1 MDVEMHLESMGLGE
15 TIVRGN
21 SATNHSRA
29 KAVIF
34 LRHHIDEGL
43 KMEYLTVKN
52 PLDLWNKLK
61 ERYDHLKLIV
71 LPKARSDWH
80 NLRLQDFKSVTEYN
94 SAIFRITS
102 QLNLCGENITDGDM
116 MEKTFSTFHASNV
129 ILQQQYRDRGF
140 RTYSDLIT
148 CLLLAEQNSELLLK
162 IHASRP
168 TGSSP
173 FPEANTVEFANPGRR
188 NNNGRRNDRGQRR
201 DRPQPRRNNGKRPYK
216 PLKWQN
222 DEHKKNYEDK
232 CHRCAQ
238 KDTSRESAE
247 RLSNNDDAY
256 DDVLKNTSADVN
268 LAKQNNDDTYDDVLN
283 SDLMHLDTADFL
295 EHPEGAK

>member
-21 SATNHSRA
+21 NATNHSRA
-29 KAVIF
+29 KAMIF

-61 ERYDHLKLIV
+61 ERYDHLKLII

-94 SAIFRITS
+94 SAMFRITS

-116 MEKTFSTFHASNV
+116 MEKTFATFHASNV
-129 ILQQQYRDRGF
+129 ILQQQYRKRGF

-148 CLLLAEQNSELLLK
+148 CLLLAKQNNELLLK
-162 IHASRP
+162 NHASRP
-168 TGSSP
+168 TGSTL
-173 FPEANTVEFANPGRR
+173 FPEANAVQSANPGRR
-188 NNNGRRNDRGQRR
+188 NNKGQRDGRGQRR

-222 DEHKKNYEDK
+222 DEQKRNYEDK
-232 CHRCAQ
+232 SSV
-238 KDTSRESAE
+238 KGKNTSADIN
-247 RLSNNDDAY
+247 LSEQNNDDAY

-268 LAKQNNDDTYDDVLN
+268 LVEQNNDDTYDDVLN